1 MTTTVSEGPIILIG
15 YEYRLRL
22 GTDSALFPIGC
33 TLIAQVRASIGSA
46 VLLATLSTE
55 AGTLIREDDRTL
67 EIVLGPTITSTL
79 VAGSV
84 VIDVVRTDLEP
95 DRHLGFML
103 EIPVQQPVTR
113 LPVSG
118 GL

>member
-22 GTDSALFPIGC
+22 GTDSALFPAGC
-33 TLIAQVRASIGSA
+33 MLVAQVRASIGSA
-46 VLLATLSTE
+46 TLLATLSTE

-67 EIVLGPTITSTL
+67 EIVLAPVTTGTL
-79 VAGSV
+79 PLGSV

-95 DRHLGFML
+95 DRHLGFIV

-113 LPVSG
+113 